1 MTFAA
6 TAIAMAMNTPG
17 FFEAPHPLRLT
28 TCYGGAIIEDK
39 TGKLLWGRD
48 PNTPRY
54 PASTTKIL
62 TTLLLLEKCDPEDV
76 VVAPPEI
83 QKIGEASMHLQP
95 GEGVK
100 VKNMAYALMLRS
112 ANDGCY
118 AVAKHIS
125 GSATAF
131 ANLMNTRAAEIGCKN
146 TNFVTPNGLHSPTHA
161 TTPLDLCLIAREAMQ
176 REDFREIAR
185 TKVKVIERSKNFGD
199 RRMQSKNKFLWS
211 DPTADGIKTGFTNP
225 AGHTYVGSATRDG
238 MRVID
243 SLMYAPKW
251 KDDHKQMLD
260 WAFSE
265 YEVKV
270 VMPKGAVP
278 KEMVAAA
285 GLQCPVELR
294 ETAYACVHR
303 SGDLVESSI
312 EVSQG
317 QRPFKTG
324 DRVGSLVIRDKDK
337 FVQNLPLYAT
347 SDEPA
352 LSVVSNSVRKF
363 GTTSALFGLGG
374 ISLVGIVIGAA
385 LLRGRK
391 LAQSEP
397 TSF

>member
-1 MTFAA
+1 MTFVT
-6 TAIAMAMNTPG
+6 TAIAMALNTPG
-17 FFEAPHPLRLT
+17 FFEASHPLRRT
-28 TCYGGAIIEDK
+28 TCFGGAIIEDK

-48 PNTPRY
+48 PNTPRF

-62 TTLLLLEKCDPEDV
+62 TTLLLLERCDPEDV
-76 VVAPPEI
+76 VIAPPEI
-83 QKIGEASMHLQP
+83 KTIGEASMHLEP

-100 VKNMAYALMLRS
+100 VKHMAFALMLRS

-125 GSATAF
+125 GSAPAF
-131 ANLMNTRAAEIGCKN
+131 ADLMNARAAQIGCKN
-146 TNFVTPNGLHSPTHA
+146 THFVTPNGLHSPTHS
-161 TTPLDLCLIAREAMQ
+161 TSPLDLCLIAREAMR

-199 RRMQSKNKFLWS
+199 RRMESKNKFLWT

-243 SLMYAPKW
+243 SLMFAPKW

-270 VMPKGAVP
+270 EMPKGSLPPA
-278 KEMVAAA
+278 MVSAA
-285 GLQCPVELR
+285 GIRCRVELR

-303 SGDLVESSI
+303 SGDLVETSI
-312 EVSQG
+312 DPADGV
-317 QRPFKTG
+317 RPFKRG
-324 DRVGSLVIRDKDK
+324 DQVGKLVVRDKDGFIQK
-337 FVQNLPLYAT
+337 FSLFAV
-347 SDEPA
+347 SDEPG
-352 LSVVSNSVRKF
+352 SIVS
-363 GTTSALFGLGG
+363 SAGHMGSTAKLG
-374 ISLVGIVIGAA
+374 IGAGFLLPSIAGLWA
-385 LLRGRK
+385 LKRRK
-391 LAQSEP
+391 QLS
-397 TSF
+397 

>member
-1 MTFAA
+1 MNFAA
-6 TAIAMAMNTPG
+6 AAIAVAMNAPG
-17 FFEAPHPLRLT
+17 FFESPHPLRRT
-28 TCYGGAIIEDK
+28 TCYGGAVIEDK

-131 ANLMNTRAAEIGCKN
+131 ADLMNARAAQIGCKN
-146 TNFVTPNGLHSPTHA
+146 TKFVTPNGLHSPNHA
-161 TTPLDLCLIAREAMQ
+161 TTPLDLCLIAREAMR

-199 RRMQSKNKFLWS
+199 RRMQSKNKILWS

-225 AGHTYVGSATRDG
+225 AGHTYVGSASRNG
-238 MRVID
+238 MRIID

-251 KDDHKQMLD
+251 KDDHKEMMD

-270 VMPKGAVP
+270 VMAKGAVAS
-278 KEMVAAA
+278 EMLKAV
-285 GLQCPVELR
+285 GVQCGAELR
-294 ETAYACVHR
+294 KAAYACVHR
-303 SGDLVESSI
+303 SGDLVETSF
-312 EVSQG
+312 EVATGS
-317 QRPFKTG
+317 RPFKAG
-324 DRVGSLVIRDKDK
+324 DQIGSLVIIDKDK
-337 FVQNLPLYAT
+337 FVQKLPLYAT
-347 SDEPA
+347 SDEP
-352 LSVVSNSVRKF
+352 LSVSIGGSKMNLVANPV
-363 GTTSALFGLGG
+363 GIGIGGLALVGLG
-374 ISLVGIVIGAA
+374 LGAA
-385 LLRGRK
+385 FLRSKK

-397 TSF
+397 TSY